1 MLQIRKQKSKV
12 VAERE
17 IVHKPSSGSSNSE
30 EPFVDET
37 IPYKGREIPRTP
49 CGKESVANQTAVLF
63 KSPPNIPENLQKP
76 LLFSG
81 TKFTMPQLN
90 IG

>member
-1 MLQIRKQKSKV
+1 M
-12 VAERE
+12 ERE
-17 IVHKPSSGSSNSE
+17 IIHKPSSGSSNGD

-49 CGKESVANQTAVLF
+49 CGKDLESIANQTAVLF
-63 KSPPNIPENLQKP
+63 KSPPDIPSNVQKP

-81 TKFTMPQLN
+81 FTVILPQLN
-90 IG
+90 ND